1 MGSGCRTGR
10 WGRGAGCVFS
20 AVGAG
25 GKGPGFGDAGGGVG
39 RRVEG
44 VRSRGV
50 LPGPWQALDLA
61 AVMQFSSICSSGVE
75 VSASRPASVK
85 EREQVRDPA

>member
-1 MGSGCRTGR
+1 MALAASPLERWVEVSAGLGSGCRTGR

-25 GKGPGFGDAGGGVG
+25 GKGPGWGRGGAWV
-39 RRVEG
+39 VEG
-44 VRSRGV
+44 VRSGGV

-61 AVMQFSSICSSGVE
+61 AVMQFSSIWW
-75 VSASRPASVK
+75 
-85 EREQVRDPA
+85 